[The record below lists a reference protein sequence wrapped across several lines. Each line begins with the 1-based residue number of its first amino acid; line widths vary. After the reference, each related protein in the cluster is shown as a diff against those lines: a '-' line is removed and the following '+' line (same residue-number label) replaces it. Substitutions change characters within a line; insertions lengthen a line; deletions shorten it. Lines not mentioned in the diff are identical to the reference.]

1 MIRMIRS
8 KRTMHRTASRRGVA
22 TVLAMM
28 FLAIFGSLAAAM
40 MVVSQSNL
48 QSADTYQHSYRSLAA
63 AETGVEFAR
72 YRLSQIAATVTTT
85 KGSIDAELAD
95 DLWGQVAA
103 KLFTEASLESQ
114 FNGSASI
121 DYDADGNAQRV
132 VLGPVATEAGPDAAT
147 FQMTLEQHPVIG
159 ENYDGLYYQRSPFN
173 VGGGAN
179 AYTEDGEPVSASNP
193 IAPWFVRLTVT
204 GEDRDVTRTVN
215 LDLRLDKKVR
225 FAILSRNRVMIG
237 RNVVIKGPIGSHY
250 TDVDVKH
257 GHPVQMRDNF
267 HGLSDTLDTYLN
279 ELVAYLASNDVDGDN
294 RVKIADV
301 RESGNLSNAASLDNN
316 NDGFVDQYDMFVLA
330 FDGDDSG
337 TISASE
343 FAGSGGGMVDPQL
356 WQLIN
361 EAKYPAG
368 TEFDWAGERVKLP
381 GGVWTDASGD
391 FGVIDNND
399 DYAKIHGKITLKAN
413 KADWEAGAADGAYQ
427 NYLRGAVSPD
437 EFEDPMT
444 FEADSDSLASL
455 TADSFDVSAYRSM
468 ASGDFTSQVNSPV
481 ANDPNQPPVYTPPGP
496 GTLESVPYNSPYP
509 YDHYARPV
517 YENMVFENVTIP
529 KGTNAL
535 FVNCKFVGV
544 TFVDTETHNADP
556 NFNYAGMQNA
566 DGSPK
571 YVDVAADVGGQMVS
585 DTKAV
590 SNNLRFHDCD
600 FEGIVSTE
608 SPEAFSHVRNK
619 VQFTGDTRFDI
630 EAPSLSAEQKEL
642 FAKSTIMAPQY
653 SIDVGTFTDPT
664 DAGEVTKLDGTI
676 VAGVLDIRGQ
686 AEINGSIITTFEPT
700 PGEGVLAEGGS
711 PANFNTTIGYFE
723 STAGDSEAELPDSG
737 YGKILIRYDPYRP
750 IPDGI
755 NGPIELNAD
764 MDTYF
769 EGSM

>member
-1 MIRMIRS
+1 MTIYKQYRLNRN
-8 KRTMHRTASRRGVA
+8 AGRRGIA

-40 MVVSQSNL
+40 MIVSQSNL
-48 QSADTYQHSYRSLAA
+48 QSAETYQHSYRALAA

-72 YRLSQIAATVTTT
+72 YRLATIASTVTTD
-85 KGSIDAELAD
+85 KGAIDADLAD
-95 DLWGQVAA
+95 ALWGQVAA
-103 KLFTEASLESQ
+103 TLFLQATTESQ

-121 DYDADGNAQRV
+121 DYDEDGNAQRL
-132 VLGPVATEAGPDAAT
+132 VLGPVATESTSDAPT
-147 FQMTLEQHPVIG
+147 FAITLEQHPITG
-159 ENYDGLYYQRSPFN
+159 EDYDGAYYQRAPFN
-173 VGGGAN
+173 VGSGLN
-179 AYTEDGEPVSASNP
+179 AYTADGNAVSASNP
-193 IAPWFVRLTVT
+193 VAPWFVRLTVLGT
-204 GEDRDVTRTVN
+204 DQDVNRSIN
-215 LDLRLDKKVR
+215 LDLRIDKKVR
-225 FAILSRNRVMIG
+225 YAILSRNRVMIG
-237 RNVVIKGPIGSHY
+237 RNVIIKGPVGSHY

-267 HGLSDTLDTYLN
+267 HGLSGTLDTYLN
-279 ELVAYLASNDVDGDN
+279 ELTAYLASNDVDGDN

-301 RESGNLSNAASLDNN
+301 RESGNLANVASLDTN
-316 NDGFVDQYDMFVLA
+316 NDGFVDQYDMFVTA
-330 FDGDDSG
+330 FDDDSSDS
-337 TISASE
+337 ISQSE
-343 FAGSGGGMVDPQL
+343 FTSSGSLIDTQL

-368 TEFDWAGERVKLP
+368 TQFDWAGERVKLP
-381 GGVWTDASGD
+381 GGSWIDASGD
-391 FGVIDNND
+391 FGVIDAND
-399 DYAKIHGKITLKAN
+399 DYAKVHGQIMLKAN
-413 KADWEAGAADGAYQ
+413 KGDWESGAADGAYQ
-427 NYLRGAVSPD
+427 NYLRGAISPD
-437 EFEDPMT
+437 EYEDPMT
-444 FEADSDSLASL
+444 FGAGTSNLASL
-455 TADSFDVSAYRSM
+455 TPESFDVSGYKSM
-468 ASGDFTSQVNSPV
+468 ATGSFADQVNSPT
-481 ANDPNQPPVYTPPGP
+481 ANDPSQGAVYTPPGP

-517 YENMVFENVTIP
+517 YENMVFTNVTIP

-544 TFVDTETHNADP
+544 TFVDTETDNSDP

-566 DGSPK
+566 DGSAK
-571 YVDVAADVGGQMVS
+571 YVDVAAEVNGAPVS

-590 SNNLRFHDCD
+590 SNNLRFDNCH
-600 FEGIVSTE
+600 FEGIVATE

-630 EAPSLSAEQKEL
+630 DAPSLSTEQKEL

-664 DAGEVTKLDGTI
+664 DSGEVTKLDGTI

-686 AEINGSIITTFEPT
+686 AEINGSIITTFEPKA
-700 PGEGVLAEGGS
+700 GEGVLAEGGS

-723 STAGDSEAELPDSG
+723 STAGDSEAELPSTG
-737 YGKILIRYDPYRP
+737 YGKIIIRYDPYRP

-755 NGPIELNAD
+755 TGPIELNAD

-769 EGSM
+769 EGAM